1 MSASTGETELAAK
14 RASEYNGRAMSCV
27 ARPLWRGGR
36 VVYGSGLENQR
47 GCKPT
52 VGSNPTRS
60 ALERSHWLGF
70 VMPDGFLRAAALL
83 PIGEYCGL
91 MCRCRP

>member
-1 MSASTGETELAAK
+1 MP
-14 RASEYNGRAMSCV
+14 CV

-52 VGSNPTRS
+52 VGSNPTLS
-60 ALERSHWLGF
+60 
-70 VMPDGFLRAAALL
+70 VDLRTQKVPQIAR
-83 PIGEYCGL
+83 IESQT
-91 MCRCRP
+91 